1 MEAPAYHHHHADAAP
16 PSSAAA
22 APKPDAQPAN
32 CAAAHHAPV
41 TSAAAAVAH
50 AHGAPDTPGAKSDL
64 IGVFRA
70 SVASSSAASS
80 SSASASAATGA
91 AANAAAQAHL
101 HHGHGSSRPP
111 VARSPLAPN
120 SPAAPVPP
128 TPPANSANPNS
139 ANAANANSA
148 SPAPTSSS
156 CSTAPAVPHHAHQHA
171 AHPHQAV
178 GSVSPSGV
186 ELLALAPSVPP
197 GLARPEWCLREFRV
211 LEKLYTG
218 YASKV
223 YRAQC
228 RRSGQLVVL
237 KSYHMPS
244 ICALYQHQIRR
255 EVRLHAS
262 LGHENVVALHAAFKE
277 GDLVV
282 LVLEHCDGGDLFG
295 LLQRYGGRL
304 TEKVAVQLV
313 LEPFLRVLN
322 YMHSRGI
329 VHRDIKPEN
338 ILFSRQGATLKLADF
353 GLAIDMREERAVTRA
368 GTLDYMAPEILNCPY
383 KNAPEE
389 NKDKPHLHYGPTVDS
404 WAVGVLAYELLV
416 GCPPFYDRS
425 RDAVEARI
433 RTQAPQFPSS
443 LSEDARAFVRAA
455 LSKDPAVRPTIL
467 QLLNHPWVSAHRA
480 RRSMRSMAA
489 HAHAPAIP
497 SPCVAA
503 SSPTAA
509 DAQAIVE
516 VPSSA
521 RAAAAAAAAALLAA
535 DKERELAREQREGK
549 GKAPASPSAASVAS
563 QGAAMPATPPASAQ
577 QQQQPAT
584 PSSVASGSSAA
595 VAGARSP
602 EFAGKP
608 APPCNSLP
616 SLAISQS
623 SFQQQQGVV
632 AEEGAAAAAA
642 SPQLARIREVA
653 LAANGEDEQD
663 EPLRPQASARSSP
676 ALVADVRQL
685 QLGPVATGGR
695 SAGCSPSASPSCA
708 AAAAANGD
716 ATSPRG
722 WFARLLSP
730 RAGKR

>member
-1 MEAPAYHHHHADAAP
+1 MQEAQHHHHHAAAPAP

-22 APKPDAQPAN
+22 PKPE
-32 CAAAHHAPV
+32 APPP
-41 TSAAAAVAH
+41 TASPAAAVAH
-50 AHGAPDTPGAKSDL
+50 AHGPPDTPGAKSDL
-64 IGVFRA
+64 IGVFRN
-70 SVASSSAASS
+70 SVAASTASTGSAVSSGAASS
-80 SSASASAATGA
+80 SSSAHH
-91 AANAAAQAHL
+91 AAQAQL
-101 HHGHGSSRPP
+101 HHGHNASSRPP
-111 VARSPLAPN
+111 VARSPLAPT

-128 TPPANSANPNS
+128 TPPART
-139 ANAANANSA
+139 ANAGPNANGTANA
-148 SPAPTSSS
+148 PSSS
-156 CSTAPAVPHHAHQHA
+156 TPASGGTAPVVPHHAHQHA
-171 AHPHQAV
+171 AHPHQTV
-178 GSVSPSGV
+178 GSVSPNGV

-197 GLARPEWCLREFRV
+197 ALARPEWCLREFRV

-322 YMHSRGI
+322 YMHGRGI

-443 LSEDARAFVRAA
+443 LSDDARSFVRSA
-455 LSKDPAVRPTIL
+455 LSKDPTVRPTIL

-480 RRSMRSMAA
+480 RRSMR
-489 HAHAPAIP
+489 AIAGVP

-521 RAAAAAAAAALLAA
+521 RAAAAAAAAALLQA
-535 DKERELAREQREGK
+535 DKEREQAAAAVAGGK
-549 GKAPASPSAASVAS
+549 GKAPASPSAASLAS
-563 QGAAMPATPPASAQ
+563 GAAPATPQAEQ
-577 QQQQPAT
+577 QHQQQQPTT
-584 PSSVASGSSAA
+584 PLSVASSSAA
-595 VAGARSP
+595 AAAAAPASSRSP
-602 EFAGKP
+602 QFAGRP

-623 SFQQQQGVV
+623 FSTGAV
-632 AEEGAAAAAA
+632 ADGSAAAAAA
-642 SPQLARIREVA
+642 SGQQQQQQQQLARIREAA
-653 LAANGEDEQD
+653 LGTNDDEDEVM
-663 EPLRPQASARSSP
+663 EALRPEHSAHSSP
-676 ALVADVRQL
+676 TLVADVRQL
-685 QLGPVATGGR
+685 QLGPVAVGGR
-695 SAGCSPSASPSCA
+695 SAGCSPSASPSCGDR
-708 AAAAANGD
+708 NG

>member
-1 MEAPAYHHHHADAAP
+1 MTPQAPRAP
-16 PSSAAA
+16 VTAAA
-22 APKPDAQPAN
+22 A
-32 CAAAHHAPV
+32 AA
-41 TSAAAAVAH
+41 
-50 AHGAPDTPGAKSDL
+50 L
-64 IGVFRA
+64 
-70 SVASSSAASS
+70 
-80 SSASASAATGA
+80 
-91 AANAAAQAHL
+91 
-101 HHGHGSSRPP
+101 
-111 VARSPLAPN
+111 
-120 SPAAPVPP
+120 
-128 TPPANSANPNS
+128 PPAG
-139 ANAANANSA
+139 
-148 SPAPTSSS
+148 PA
-156 CSTAPAVPHHAHQHA
+156 AVPHHAHQHA
-171 AHPHQAV
+171 AHPHQTV

-322 YMHSRGI
+322 YLHARGI

-353 GLAIDMREERAVTRA
+353 GLAIDLREERAVSFFGVFFFSFGALFFDRPRSISPVLFRPKHCFSRSLQPTTNTTKKTQQVTRA

-425 RDAVEARI
+425 RDGVEARI
-433 RTQAPQFPSS
+433 RTQSPTFPSS
-443 LSEDARAFVRAA
+443 LSDDARSFVKAA
-455 LSKDPAVRPTIL
+455 LSKDPSVRPTIL

-480 RRSMRSMAA
+480 RRSMRTIT
-489 HAHAPAIP
+489 PP
-497 SPCVAA
+497 SPAAA

-521 RAAAAAAAAALLAA
+521 KAAAAAALAESNAKAA
-535 DKERELAREQREGK
+535 AMAAAGAPSLVPAGSAASSTCGPQTPGA
-549 GKAPASPSAASVAS
+549 APALAGAASVAS
-563 QGAAMPATPPASAQ
+563 
-577 QQQQPAT
+577 
-584 PSSVASGSSAA
+584 SVASG
-595 VAGARSP
+595 VAGAGNAAASRHNNNNNNQY
-602 EFAGKP
+602 AGRP

-623 SFQQQQGVV
+623 FSAAQQQQQQQQQQR
-632 AEEGAAAAAA
+632 AAGAAAAAA
-642 SPQLARIREVA
+642 SLARIREA
-653 LAANGEDEQD
+653 LADGSTGDAEAEDAEED
-663 EPLRPQASARSSP
+663 DDSVAPVVHPSAQSSP
-676 ALVADVRQL
+676 TLVADVRKL
-685 QLGPVATGGR
+685 QLGPVATGAPGAGSDAASP
-695 SAGCSPSASPSCA
+695 SAGCSPSSST
-708 AAAAANGD
+708 GD
-716 ATSPRG
+716 RSPRG

-730 RAGKR
+730 RARK